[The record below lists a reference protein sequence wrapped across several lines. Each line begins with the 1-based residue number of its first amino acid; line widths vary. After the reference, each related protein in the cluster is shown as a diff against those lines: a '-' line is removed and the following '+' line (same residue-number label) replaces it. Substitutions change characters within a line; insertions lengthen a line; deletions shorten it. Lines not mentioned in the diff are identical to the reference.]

1 MLGRKLAALVDEL
14 LPAGTHA
21 VLFNASSATSGV
33 YIARLRVGN
42 DVLFQKL
49 ILLK

>member
-1 MLGRKLAALVDEL
+1 MLGRKLSSLVDEL
-14 LPAGTHA
+14 MLAGSHA
-21 VLFNASSATSGV
+21 VPFNASSASSGV

-49 ILLK
+49 VLVM